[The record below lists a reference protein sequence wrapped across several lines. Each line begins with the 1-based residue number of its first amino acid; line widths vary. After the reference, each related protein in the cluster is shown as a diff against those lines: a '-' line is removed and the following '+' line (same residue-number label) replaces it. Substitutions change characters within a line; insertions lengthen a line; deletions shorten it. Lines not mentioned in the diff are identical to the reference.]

1 MERTGQDPR
10 AGRAGWH
17 FAAFLLLT
25 LGLAVA
31 AAVLAVLDGTLV
43 RALPFGGAGTAGD
56 TGRLVAFQG
65 TFTDNK
71 GQVIPWD
78 LSEMDFA
85 DWRRQNTV
93 FEEASIYGSIAF
105 NLEKGRQSERLW
117 GELVDD
123 SYFRLLGLKPTLG
136 RFFTV
141 EEDTQPLTKYVVVL
155 GYDLWRRAFGAD
167 PGVLGRP
174 LRLNGGVYQIVGVG
188 PKDFRGLSDQAD
200 LWVPSMLPPIRDY
213 LTVRRERWIT
223 SAAALLKPG
232 VTLAQAQKQMNGI
245 TASLARQFPNM
256 NQGIGVTLSPLRDSW
271 VGELRHGLVLLA
283 LAAGLLFVFAVFDA
297 GLLLGGQRKGGPL
310 AIPAVFA
317 GILALLLAAWLL
329 HELIPRSGLG
339 LPSFFHFGLVPLAL
353 AGTLGLTLLAVLAL
367 GGRSAPIGAGWR
379 RVQGVVVLLQVAF
392 VLALLVN
399 AGIAGKD
406 SRRWNGSDLGFHAG
420 NVLTFRMD
428 LKGPQYAENEPV
440 SRLLREKYL
449 PRIAAV
455 PGVLEVAIS
464 NPTMP
469 TDGLAGGYITIE
481 DHSSDSPD
489 GTYIILWHSVSPGFF
504 HTLGIP
510 ILRGRD
516 FNAGDI
522 HSNVV
527 ILSQAAAQQHWPGK
541 SPIGQR
547 LKQDAR
553 GVATEPWM
561 TVVGVVGEVR
571 HEGIQS
577 DHAPAPDMYM
587 SVLQFPLRLPMT
599 MNFLV
604 RPKPG
609 VAPAELRKALRE
621 EMMAIDPELPAYDFM
636 TMQAR
641 LDRQVE
647 KPRFQV
653 HLALLLAG
661 LALLLAA
668 SGAYGFWNGR
678 PVGAA
683 G

>member
-10 AGRAGWH
+10 AGRH
-17 FAAFLLLT
+17 FAALLLLT

-31 AAVLAVLDGTLV
+31 AAVLAVVDGTLV
-43 RALPFGGAGTAGD
+43 RALPFADAGH
-56 TGRLVAFQG
+56 LVAFQG

-71 GQVIPWD
+71 GQVTPWD

-85 DWRRQNTV
+85 DWRHQNTV
-93 FEEASIYGSIAF
+93 FQESSVYGSIAF

-123 SYFRLLGLKPTLG
+123 SYFRLLGLKPILG
-136 RFFTV
+136 RFFTP
-141 EEDTQPLTKYVVVL
+141 EEDTRPLEKYVVVL

-167 PGVLGRP
+167 PKVLGRP
-174 LRLNGGVYQIVGVG
+174 LRLNGGIYQIVGVG

-245 TASLARQFPNM
+245 TAGLARQFPNM
-256 NQGIGVTLSPLRDSW
+256 NQGIGVTLSPLRESW

-283 LAAGLLFVFAVFDA
+283 LAAGLLFLFAVFDA
-297 GLLLGGQRKGGPL
+297 RLLLAERRGGFL
-310 AIPAVFA
+310 ALPAA
-317 GILALLLAAWLL
+317 LLALLLAVWLL
-329 HELIPRSGLG
+329 YELIPRSGLG
-339 LPSFFHFGLVPLAL
+339 LPSFFHLSIGPFAL
-353 AGTLGLTLLAVLAL
+353 SGTLGLALLAGLAL
-367 GGRSAPIGAGWR
+367 GRRWTPGPGWR
-379 RVQGVVVLLQVAF
+379 RVEGIVVVLQV
-392 VLALLVN
+392 VLVVSLLVE

-440 SRLLREKYL
+440 SQLLREKYL

-469 TDGLAGGYITIE
+469 TDGLAGGYITID

-541 SPIGQR
+541 SPLGHR

-621 EMMAIDPELPAYDFM
+621 EMMAIDPELPSYDFM

-641 LDRQVE
+641 LDHQVE

-661 LALLLAA
+661 MALLLAA
-668 SGAYGFWNGR
+668 SGAYGFWKGR